1 MTVFVLGTN
10 QILAEW
16 ELHALLPTVA
26 FSKYLLGLTA
36 SALNLDDQ
44 AAQQLQKRLGGTR
57 EILWLHDQIF
67 TSWEE
72 IKEGLAPWITEQS
85 GREITLIADHLSL
98 KERTDALK
106 EMKELYS
113 RPVRFRI
120 DKRYLA
126 NEGGTV
132 FWLIQESPGQFR
144 FGRSLSQQDIEEYSD
159 RDYGKPSR
167 SMRRGMLPPKLAQI
181 MLNGAKPNES
191 DVIWD
196 PFCGTGTVNI
206 EAVLMGFKTLA
217 SDRDSSAIAETKE
230 NVQSLLSNEQQAFV
244 LNIWQQDITQP
255 WSELSMP
262 ATMIV
267 GEGYLGEP
275 QTNKMD
281 TPSEL
286 RFFWQKVEPLYQKL
300 FQRLNNSTIRR
311 VVLATPVLA
320 TNQGLSRLAK
330 RTWNILALANW
341 QVEFQTDYMR
351 PNQIV
356 GREITCL
363 VRN

>member
-1 MTVFVLGTN
+1 MNVFVLGTN

-16 ELHALLPTVA
+16 ELHALLPGVA
-26 FSKYLLGLTA
+26 FTKHQLGLVA
-36 SALNLDDQ
+36 PSLQLDDQ
-44 AAQQLQKRLGGTR
+44 SAMQLQKRLGGTR
-57 EILWLHDQIF
+57 EILWVHDQTF
-67 TSWEE
+67 ASWEE

-132 FWLIQESPGQFR
+132 FWLIQEAPGQLR
-144 FGRSLSQQDIEEYSD
+144 FGRALSQQDIEEYSD

-181 MLNGAKPNES
+181 MLNGANPSQS
-191 DVIWD
+191 DVVWD
-196 PFCGTGTVNI
+196 PFCGTGTVSI
-206 EAVLMGFKTLA
+206 EATLMGFKTLA
-217 SDRDSSAIAETKE
+217 SDRDSSAITETKE
-230 NVQSLLSNEQQAFV
+230 NVQSLLANEQQAFV
-244 LNIWQQDITQP
+244 LHIWQQDITQP
-255 WSELSMP
+255 WSELSLP

-275 QTNKMD
+275 QTNKVD
-281 TPSEL
+281 SPSEL
-286 RFFWQKVEPLYQKL
+286 RAFWQKVEPLYQKF
-300 FQRLNNSTIRR
+300 FQRLNNANIHR
-311 VVLATPVLA
+311 VVLATPVLS

-330 RTWNILALANW
+330 RTWNILLQANW
-341 QVEFQTDYMR
+341 HVEFQTDYMR